1 MSGKQILNLILTI
14 LILEVLV
21 IVLFGACGKSAGQEG
36 ESWFSVGPLTFEKH
50 GMRLESI
57 GKVETYNLEQVP
69 EGKTTFW
76 ALDIMTTKMILVVDA
91 LLLILAFLVRFGMR
105 AVPGKVQ
112 SLVEIIVDFFRGIVI
127 ETLGEHGERHVPTL
141 LTLFLFIWIS
151 NIIGIIP
158 YMGEPTKDINVPLG
172 HMLIML
178 TIVHFEAVRIK
189 GIKKYV
195 HEYFQ
200 PFFIMMPLN
209 VIGELAKGVSLS
221 FRLFG
226 NIAGGAIIIVVV
238 SYLIKYTVIPVGLN
252 MFFGLFVGTIQ
263 AFVFT
268 MLAMTYIAVAIAE

>member
-1 MSGKQILNLILTI
+1 
-14 LILEVLV
+14 
-21 IVLFGACGKSAGQEG
+21 
-36 ESWFSVGPLTFEKH
+36 
-50 GMRLESI
+50 MRLESI
-57 GKVETYNLEQVP
+57 GKVETYNLEHVT
-69 EGKTTFW
+69 EGQTTFW
-76 ALDIMTTKMILVVDA
+76 ALDTLTTKMILVVDG
-91 LLLILAFLVRFGMR
+91 LLLLLAVFVRANLR
-105 AVPGKVQ
+105 SVPGKVQ
-112 SLVEIIVDFFRGIVI
+112 SLIEIVVDFFRGIVI

-141 LTLFLFIWIS
+141 LTLFLFIWFS
-151 NIIGIIP
+151 NNIGIVP
-158 YMGEPTKDINVPLG
+158 YMGEPTRDINVPLG

-178 TIVHFEAVRIK
+178 AIVHFEAIRIK

-238 SYLIKYTVIPVGLN
+238 SYLIKYTVVPVGLN
-252 MFFGLFVGTIQ
+252 LFFGLFVGTIQ

>member
-14 LILEVLV
+14 LVLEVLV
-21 IVLFGACGKSAGQEG
+21 IVLFGACGKNAGQEG
-36 ESWFSVGPLTFEKH
+36 EPWFSIGPLTFEKH

-57 GKVETYNLEQVP
+57 GKVETYNLENVTTDQ
-69 EGKTTFW
+69 KTFW
-76 ALDIMTTKMILVVDA
+76 ALDTMTTKMILVVDA
-91 LLLILAFLVRFGMR
+91 LLLFLAFLVRFGMR
-105 AVPGKVQ
+105 SVPGKVQ
-112 SLVEIIVDFFRGIVI
+112 GFVEIIVDFFRGIVI

-141 LTLFLFIWIS
+141 LTLFLFIWLS
-151 NIIGIIP
+151 NIIGIVP
-158 YMGEPTKDINVPLG
+158 YMGEPTRDINVPLG

-178 TIVHFEAVRIK
+178 TIVHFEAIRIK

-238 SYLIKYTVIPVGLN
+238 SYLIKYTVVPVGLN
-252 MFFGLFVGTIQ
+252 VFFGLFVGTIQ